1 MTTIA
6 HLHRIIFV
14 VSATITL
21 GPLAEAAPITFNTA
35 LPLSEDEG
43 VVRQQIIYSHTS
55 DYRLGVRREVD
66 TFKSVS
72 VAGYGVTSKLA
83 VFGVVP
89 IVKRDIETGPVSN
102 SVSGLGDATLF
113 ARYQIYQKDGPGR
126 TMRLAPFAGVVLPTG
141 ETGRTGDGSTDVF
154 GGLVLTA
161 ASTDWNFDTQ
171 IKYVA
176 NGKANGLQRGNT
188 ISLDGSLQYRLHPGK
203 IDAQTSGFLFTV
215 IEASLSHAEN
225 DQRAGIDDANSGGD
239 LLILSPGLQYA
250 TRRWIAEAAI
260 RVPVLTN
267 LNGTALA
274 PDYSVLASLRVNF

>member
-1 MTTIA
+1 MA
-6 HLHRIIFV
+6 M
-14 VSATITL
+14 
-21 GPLAEAAPITFNTA
+21 AAPITFNTA
-35 LPLSEDEG
+35 LPLSEEEG
-43 VVRQQIIYSHTS
+43 VVRQQIIYSHAS
-55 DYRLGVRREVD
+55 DDQLGVHREVD

-83 VFGVVP
+83 VFGVLP
-89 IVKRDIETGPVSN
+89 IVKRDIEIGPVSN

-188 ISLDGSLQYRLHPGK
+188 ISLDASFQYRVFPGK
-203 IDAQTSGFLFTV
+203 ITANTEGFTFAVL
-215 IEASLSHAEN
+215 EANITQSDRNQL
-225 DQRAGIDDANSGGD
+225 AGLVDANSGGE
-239 LLILSPGLQYA
+239 IITLSPGLQYA

-260 RVPVLTN
+260 GLPIITN

-274 PDYSVLASLRVNF
+274 PDYSVRASVRVNF

>member
-1 MTTIA
+1 MK
-6 HLHRIIFV
+6 
-14 VSATITL
+14 TL
-21 GPLAEAAPITFNTA
+21 FPLRRNLCAFGALVALAPLAEAAPITFNTA
-35 LPLSEDEG
+35 LPLSEGEG
-43 VVRQQIIYSHTS
+43 VVRQQIIYSHAS
-55 DYRLGVRREVD
+55 DDRLGLRREVD

-83 VFGVVP
+83 VFGVLP
-89 IVKRDIETGPVSN
+89 IVKRDTEIGPVSN

-141 ETGRTGDGSTDVF
+141 ETGLTGDGSTDVF

-176 NGKANGLQRGNT
+176 NGQANGLQRGNT
-188 ISLDGSLQYRLHPGK
+188 ISLDGSLQYRLRPGK
-203 IDAQTSGFLFTV
+203 IDAQTTGFLFGV

-225 DQRAGIDDANSGGD
+225 DQLAGIDDANTGGD

-260 RVPVLTN
+260 RVPVSTN